1 MPQDRVDLEKRLRVI
16 RPTDTVKGSL
26 FNGICAA
33 LQSMAPEDP
42 VARQLVARHR
52 KTHWSELT
60 DHPVADYLTLVI
72 DAAEVLEPRFGGPVQ
87 ALRAVGAV
95 GGRAFLGSL
104 IGRLAV
110 RAVANQDPIDVLSHA
125 PRLYGASA
133 SYGNRWFTRVSDRVG
148 IFHCHRDFLP
158 PDYHVGLVPEGAQV
172 NGHRVQIEANVY
184 DLLDAD
190 YRVTWD
196 GRPPVT
202 LRRAQG

>member
-1 MPQDRVDLEKRLRVI
+1 MPQDRVDLEKRLRLI

-52 KTHWSELT
+52 KAHWSELA

-110 RAVANQDPIDVLSHA
+110 RAVANQDPMTSSA
-125 PRLYGASA
+125 TPPGSTGRRPATATAGSPASATASA
-133 SYGNRWFTRVSDRVG
+133 SSTATATSS
-148 IFHCHRDFLP
+148 

-172 NGHRVQIEANVY
+172 NGHRVQIEANVF

-202 LRRAQG
+202 LRTAQG